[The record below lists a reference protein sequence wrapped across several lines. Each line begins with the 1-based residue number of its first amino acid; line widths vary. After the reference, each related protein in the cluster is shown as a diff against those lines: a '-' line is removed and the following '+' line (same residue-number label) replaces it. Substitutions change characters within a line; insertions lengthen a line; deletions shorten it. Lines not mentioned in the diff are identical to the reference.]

1 MIEDDLCLSPILGRS
16 DPERREIG
24 LEEECLGSACSDS
37 EELEAIDEEL
47 DMVGDMLGRTAE
59 E

>member
-16 DPERREIG
+16 DLERREVG
-24 LEEECLGSACSDS
+24 LEEECRGSACSDS
-37 EELEAIDEEL
+37 DELEAIDEEL
-47 DMVGDMLGRTAE
+47 DIVGDMLGRSTE